1 MSGTRNGPV
10 RSLRFEPERAVRAH
24 IEPVTGYSR
33 GAAQERSRDAIQLDW
48 NESPF
53 GLSPRAQIAYDAFR
67 TGNRYPDLEQTHLT
81 GALAAYVGTTPERVI
96 VGAGL
101 DDVFTTTALTIIEP
115 GDEVII
121 SDPTFGVYRSL
132 FELHGASVVNVPL
145 GPAPDFALPVEEIVA
160 VISARTKLVIVCNP
174 NNPTGTLFGKAEI
187 ESIVA
192 RAPCLVAI
200 DEAYAEFSGVAHRD
214 LADRYP
220 NVILFR
226 TMSKFAGLAGY
237 RVGYG
242 IFPPSI
248 LPWVRRAAP
257 AFRNVS
263 AISAAVAIASLED
276 RDYLMANV
284 RKLVTERER
293 VAAALRQIEGVLV
306 YPSAANFLLIAPPM
320 PDTAEIV
327 DELARRQVFIRRF
340 ADPALG
346 LRHCVRVSIGSATE
360 NDMFLERFTEALSG
374 TMR

>member
-1 MSGTRNGPV
+1 V
-10 RSLRFEPERAVRAH
+10 H

-33 GAAQERSRDAIQLDW
+33 GIAVERTRDAVQLDW

-53 GLSPRAQIAYDAFR
+53 ALSPRAQAAYDAFR
-67 TGNRYPDLEQTHLT
+67 TGNRYPDIDQSCLT
-81 GALAAYVGTTPERVI
+81 AALASYIGTSPDRVI

-121 SDPTFGVYRSL
+121 SDPTFGVYRSV
-132 FELHGASVVNVPL
+132 FELHGARVVNVPL
-145 GPAPDFALPVEEIVA
+145 GPAPDFALPVDGIVGA
-160 VISARTKLVIVCNP
+160 SSGRTKLIIVCNP

-200 DEAYAEFSGVAHRD
+200 DEAYAEFSGVSHLD

-242 IFPPSI
+242 IFPPSL

-263 AISAAVAIASLED
+263 AISAAVAIASLDD
-276 RDYLMANV
+276 RDHLMANV
-284 RKLVTERER
+284 RTLIAERER
-293 VAAALRQIEGVLV
+293 VAAALNAIEGVEV
-306 YPSAANFLLIAPPM
+306 YPSAANFLLVAAPVV
-320 PDTAEIV
+320 DTSETVAS
-327 DELARRQVFIRRF
+327 LAAQQVFIRRF
-340 ADPALG
+340 ADPALS
-346 LRHCVRVSIGSATE
+346 LLHCVRVSIGSRRE
-360 NDMFLERFTEALSG
+360 NDVFLERFAEALPG
-374 TMR
+374 ALP

>member
-1 MSGTRNGPV
+1 MVRNHNG
-10 RSLRFEPERAVRAH
+10 LRQFEPERAVRAH
-24 IEPVTGYSR
+24 IEPVSGYSR
-33 GAAQERSRDAIQLDW
+33 GPAQERTRDAIQLDW

-53 GLSPRAQIAYDAFR
+53 GLSPGAQAAYDAFR
-67 TGNRYPDLEQTHLT
+67 NGNRYPDIEQGDLT
-81 GALAAYVGTTPERVI
+81 TALAAYIGTTPERVI
-96 VGAGL
+96 AGAGL

-132 FELHGASVVNVPL
+132 FELHGARVVNVPL
-145 GPAPDFALPVEEIVA
+145 GPGPDFALPVDGIVEA
-160 VISARTKLVIVCNP
+160 ISSRTKLVIVCNP
-174 NNPTGTLFGKAEI
+174 NNPTGTLFGTAEV

-200 DEAYAEFSGVAHRD
+200 DEAYAEFSGVTHLD

-226 TMSKFAGLAGY
+226 TMSKFAGLAGF

-284 RKLVTERER
+284 RTLVMERDR
-293 VAAALRQIEGVLV
+293 VAAALRNIEGVQV
-306 YPSAANFLLIAPPM
+306 YPSAANFLLIALPVT
-320 PDTAEIV
+320 DTSVIV
-327 DELARRQVFIRRF
+327 ARLGEHQVFIRRF
-340 ADPALG
+340 ADTALG
-346 LRHCVRVSIGSATE
+346 LGHCVRVSIGSRRE
-360 NDMFLERFTEALSG
+360 NDAFLERFSEALAG
-374 TMR
+374 VPR